1 MPAVGSLIVLWTS
14 ILLGGLI
21 FPSEVRADS
30 IVEILNG
37 EQHALVDGVC
47 VIKNPSEK
55 NDPYLRYLRL
65 QDGKFLRED
74 YKRDPGNSLREVRSS
89 ASIRQA
95 MLKEWKDA
103 GWTVEVRDLKL
114 RNSTLYNFCIQPT
127 PPKGKAFI
135 EHPDCFEQIVIATTP
150 NPSTVTFDKIDR
162 IKVDKGLLTI
172 RLLDGTTVEGV
183 LADVDYRGAQCGQEG
198 LAYENYGPTDP
209 KPTKIHFETIREI
222 RFVRQK
228 ANNAIHR

>member
-1 MPAVGSLIVLWTS
+1 MRAIGSLIALWS
-14 ILLGGLI
+14 ILLGGFA
-21 FPSEVRADS
+21 FPSELHADS

-37 EQHALVDGVC
+37 QQHVLVDGVC
-47 VIKNPSEK
+47 VIKNPREK
-55 NDPYLRYLRL
+55 DDSYLRYFRL

-74 YKRDPGNSLREVRSS
+74 YKRSAGNSLKEVRSP

-135 EHPDCFEQIVIATTP
+135 ERPDCFEQIVVATTP
-150 NPSTVTFDKIDR
+150 TPSTVPFDKIDR
-162 IKVDKGLLTI
+162 IKVDRGLLMI
-172 RLLDGTTVEGV
+172 RLLDGTTVEGIP
-183 LADVDYRGAQCGQEG
+183 ADIDYRGAQCGQES

-209 KPTKIHFETIREI
+209 KPTNIRFEAIREI

-228 ANNAIHR
+228 ANNAINR